1 MAEQEEKR
9 SSCLTINGTLY
20 RTAGNI
26 DFCTEDEGRYYLA
39 ESQTL
44 NKMDQA
50 IQQGMLGNG
59 MQHLLKSLR

>member
-1 MAEQEEKR
+1 MGDNEAKR
-9 SSCLTINGTLY
+9 TCCLTINGTLY
-20 RTAGNI
+20 RTSGNI
-26 DFCTEDEGRYYLA
+26 SFCEEDEGRYYLA

-44 NKMDQA
+44 NKMDRA